1 MFENIVVYEDNLVQQ
16 FFPLVY
22 LRSVFELKAGIFTNL
37 ERINF
42 FFPKAKYTLLTR
54 DYLKPAVAQRYPKYF
69 VNTSNN
75 GLKALV
81 INGRAVITQAIVEEA
96 LNMEDKNFLM
106 VSNHKVVMLFVSGNL
121 LSEFMMAAKEDQ
133 FNEQNIIKFFRK
145 NPNCKI
151 VNLSDVIFFEN
162 IQSLIEQNGKV
173 LLNDFKMLNKGG
185 LILSDLNNFVATTKE
200 EQIYI
205 GKGTHIDPFVH
216 LDATAGPIYIG
227 ENVVIKSNV
236 VIDGPAFIDDSA
248 TIYPGYIR
256 KNTTIGEGC
265 RIGGEIENS
274 IFLGNSNKYH
284 AGFVG
289 HSYIGEWVNI
299 GAMAT
304 TSDLKNNYSKIK
316 LAKGPNDYEDTNMQF
331 LGSIIGDHVKIGIG
345 SLLNAGTV
353 IGIGCNLIT
362 EGKPLPK
369 WIPAFSWSSKGELTE
384 YDFNKFLDA
393 VEKVY
398 QRRNQK
404 LLLPEKSLLEYLY
417 RSV

>member
-1 MFENIVVYEDNLVQQ
+1 MFDNIVVYEDNLAQQ

-37 ERINF
+37 ERINY

-54 DYLKPAVAQRYPKYF
+54 DYLKPAIAQRYPKYF
-69 VNTSNN
+69 VNSANN
-75 GLKALV
+75 GLKALI
-81 INGRAVITQAIVEEA
+81 INGRAVLTRTIVDEA

-106 VSNHKVVMLFVSGNL
+106 VSNNKVVMLFLAGDAL
-121 LSEFMMAAKEDQ
+121 AEFLATAKQEQ

-145 NPNCKI
+145 KPDCKI
-151 VNLSDVIFFEN
+151 INLPEVIFFEN
-162 IQSLIEQNGKV
+162 IQSIVEQNGKV
-173 LLNDFKMLNKGG
+173 LVNDFNLLNKGG
-185 LILSDLNNFVATTKE
+185 LILSNLNNFVAMTRE
-200 EQIYI
+200 ENIHI
-205 GKGTHIDPFVH
+205 GKKAQISPFVH
-216 LDATAGPIYIG
+216 LDAANGPIYIG

-236 VIDGPAFIDDSA
+236 IIEGPAFIDDNV
-248 TIYPGYIR
+248 TLYPGYIR

-265 RIGGEIENS
+265 RVGGEVENS
-274 IFLGNSNKYH
+274 IFLGNTNKYH
-284 AGFVG
+284 AGFIG

-304 TSDLKNNYSKIK
+304 TSDLKNNYSNIK
-316 LAKGPNDYEDTNMQF
+316 LAKGPNDFEVTNMQF

-345 SLLNAGTV
+345 TLLNAGTV
-353 IGIGCNLIT
+353 IGIGCNLVT

-369 WIPAFSWSSKGELTE
+369 WVPAFSWSSKGDLVE
-384 YDFNKFLDA
+384 YEFSKFLEA

-417 RSV
+417 RTT